1 MYYITYSKFKYISC
15 SYLSK
20 HGDPE
25 QPKDI
30 KFKYISCS
38 YLSFRWNNPTTV
50 FIYLNTSHVLIYLT
64 SSSLNVFTNLFKY
77 ISCSYL
83 SSAVRKEGQ
92 AMHRFKYISCS
103 YLSQK
108 HSIIFLQSAY
118 LNTSHVLIYHTYC

>member
-1 MYYITYSKFKYISC
+1 MFLFIPIPRTSLPPFWNLNTSHVLIYLLTIFSYLLSFLLFKYISCSYLSGGEKMYYITYSKFKYISC

-50 FIYLNTSHVLIYLT
+50 FIYLNTSHVLIY
-64 SSSLNVFTNLFKY
+64 
-77 ISCSYL
+77 
-83 SSAVRKEGQ
+83 
-92 AMHRFKYISCS
+92 
-103 YLSQK
+103 
-108 HSIIFLQSAY
+108 
-118 LNTSHVLIYHTYC
+118 HTYC